1 MQFLQGLFVYIKR
14 GDFMVIHTV
23 QSGETIYSVA
33 RNYDVSPTLLALSNG
48 ITGSLVVGEDLVVLF
63 PEQVHT
69 VRVGETLSE
78 IAALYGTSVRKL
90 YQNNYYLKGKNT
102 LYPGQ
107 TLVISYTDMPSR
119 DILTNGYAYPYV
131 NANVLKTSLPYVDY
145 LSPFTYGMTFSGNL
159 IPPKDEEML
168 DAAYRLG
175 TYGALHL
182 STLDANDRFDTA
194 LATNIFNNYVAR
206 ETLLKEIAETMR
218 QKNFSLIDVDF
229 EYINGADAENYAAF
243 VQDLKQLGYPVIA
256 AAAPKTSREQKGQL
270 YEGHDYALLGDAADY
285 LFVMTYEWGYTYG
298 PPMAVAPLPNV
309 RRVLEFA
316 VTETQPDKILMGIP
330 NYGYDFSL
338 PYVAGASRAT
348 SIGNR
353 RAVDIARQ
361 HKAEIQFDQTAMSP
375 YFTYRDMSGT
385 VHEVWF
391 ENARSIYAKFGL
403 LKELGL
409 KGAGYWNLMREFP
422 QLWLL
427 QNALFF

>member
-1 MQFLQGLFVYIKR
+1 
-14 GDFMVIHTV
+14 MVIHTV
-23 QSGETIYSVA
+23 QPGETIYSIA
-33 RNYDVSPTLLALSNG
+33 RNYDVSPSLLAANNG
-48 ITGSLVVGEDLVVLF
+48 ITGSLVVGDDLVVLF

-69 VRVGETLSE
+69 VQVGESLSE
-78 IAALYGTSVRKL
+78 IASRYGVSVRTL
-90 YQNNYYLKGKNT
+90 YRNNYYLRGRSN

-107 TLVISYTDMPSR
+107 TLVIAYTDMPIR

-131 NANVLKTSLPYVDY
+131 QDEVLQTALPYVDY

-159 IPPKDEEML
+159 IPPDDQRML
-168 DAAYRLG
+168 QLAYRVG
-175 TYGALHL
+175 TQGALHL
-182 STLDANDRFDTA
+182 STLDATDRFDTA
-194 LATNIFNNYVAR
+194 LATNIFNNYTAR
-206 ETLLKEIAETMR
+206 ETLLREISQTMV

-229 EYINGADAENYAAF
+229 EYINGADAEKYAAF
-243 VQDLKQLGYPVIA
+243 VRELTSLGYPVIA

-270 YEGHDYALLGDAADY
+270 YEGHDYALLGAAADY

-316 VTETQPDKILMGIP
+316 VTEVAPEKILMGIP

-361 HKAEIQFDQTAMSP
+361 HGAEIQFDQTAMSP

-385 VHEVWF
+385 THEVWF
-391 ENARSIYAKFGL
+391 ENARSIYAKFQL
-403 LKELGL
+403 LQNLRL

-427 QNALFF
+427 QNALFL

>member
-1 MQFLQGLFVYIKR
+1 
-14 GDFMVIHTV
+14 MVIHTV

>member
-1 MQFLQGLFVYIKR
+1 
-14 GDFMVIHTV
+14 MVIHTV

-353 RAVDIARQ
+353 R
-361 HKAEIQFDQTAMSP
+361 
-375 YFTYRDMSGT
+375 
-385 VHEVWF
+385 
-391 ENARSIYAKFGL
+391 
-403 LKELGL
+403 
-409 KGAGYWNLMREFP
+409 
-422 QLWLL
+422 
-427 QNALFF
+427 